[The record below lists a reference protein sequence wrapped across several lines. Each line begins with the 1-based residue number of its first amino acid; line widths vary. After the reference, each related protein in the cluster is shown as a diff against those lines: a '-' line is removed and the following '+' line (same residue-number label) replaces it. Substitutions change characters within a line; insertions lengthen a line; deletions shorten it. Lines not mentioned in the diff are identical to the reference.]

1 MQSIAVVRAAAMV
14 WQRCDVVRR
23 VVLDAALAQRF
34 AQRVQQCAASAISVL
49 AAAMPQ
55 RCRKSQRS
63 DAAML
68 CHTMLRRSRQC
79 SCSRADAV

>member
-1 MQSIAVVRAAAMV
+1 MHARAAMQSIAVVRAAAMV

-49 AAAMPQ
+49 AAAMPAAMPKVAAQ
-55 RCRKSQRS
+55 RCG
-63 DAAML
+63 
-68 CHTMLRRSRQC
+68 
-79 SCSRADAV
+79 DAVPHDAEAQPTV